1 MEFMEYA
8 SFLDSSEDVMASAR
22 HFGRI
27 MRRHDSF
34 EKIVLVI
41 RQTGA
46 E

>member
-8 SFLDSSEDVMASAR
+8 SFLDSRKHVMTSTK

-34 EKIVLVI
+34 EK
-41 RQTGA
+41 
-46 E
+46 